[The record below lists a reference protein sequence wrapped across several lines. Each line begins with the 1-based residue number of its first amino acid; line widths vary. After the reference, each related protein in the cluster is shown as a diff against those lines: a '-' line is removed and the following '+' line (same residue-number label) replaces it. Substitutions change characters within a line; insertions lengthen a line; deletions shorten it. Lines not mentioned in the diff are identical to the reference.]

1 MSLVSPRSTLRRRAW
16 AVAGV
21 STAVAVA
28 GAVPLASP
36 VAAAPTAP
44 APASAA
50 QAPAAAAVDPGP
62 LGLAGS
68 WLERQL
74 TDGIAVTSYTFD
86 GQVGT
91 FEDLG
96 LTVDI
101 GNALVASGRTAGVEA
116 VSAALAD
123 NEQAYTRPGFG
134 TNVSAGS
141 TAKLADFVQAAE
153 GDPTAFG
160 GTDLIAQLESRV
172 APADAPTAGR
182 ISDDFDPADEFAA
195 DFANVFGQAYAV
207 SALDTAGS
215 AATDRATDFLV
226 DQQCADGWFRLYFA
240 GADAADQTC
249 DGATEAASPSVDA
262 TALALLALA
271 EQADDTDLRPAVED
285 ATAWLLGLQADDGS
299 FTDGDQIGANAN
311 STGLAAQALSA
322 AGDALGGD
330 LTQATTEAATAAA
343 VWLRRHQ
350 VGDLATCVT
359 PLQGEVGAV
368 AYDDAALAAGRRNGI
383 VPATTQ
389 YQWRLATAQSAAA
402 LASAPDAAE
411 PLAIRVS
418 PSRQRAGGTIAV
430 TVTGVA
436 PGETACVVGGTA
448 PVTTTG
454 GVVRLTL
461 PRGNT
466 LRNLYVGT
474 LGGAAKTALWALDAV
489 RFTAINTSTVRRGGL
504 VTLRV
509 AGLAPGEPFTAFY
522 RGQTRIGGRADA
534 AGRGQVQFVGALN
547 AGTYGLQVTGQYAD
561 RVAVS
566 SFRVIP

>member
-1 MSLVSPRSTLRRRAW
+1 MSLVSPRSALRRRAW

-21 STAVAVA
+21 STAAAVA
-28 GAVPLASP
+28 AAVPLASP
-36 VAAAPTAP
+36 VAAAPAAP
-44 APASAA
+44 AVSAA
-50 QAPAAAAVDPGP
+50 APVGSDPGP
-62 LGLAGS
+62 SALAGA

-74 TDGIAVTSYTFD
+74 TDGVAVTSYT
-86 GQVGT
+86 GSNGVET
-91 FEDLG
+91 FQDYG

-101 GNALVASGRTAGVEA
+101 ANALAASGRAAGVEA
-116 VSAALAD
+116 AASALAE
-123 NEQAYTRPGFG
+123 NEGAYTRPGFG

-141 TAKLADFVQAAE
+141 TAKLAGFAQAADL
-153 GDPTAFG
+153 DPRSFG

-172 APADAPTAGR
+172 APADAPTSGR
-182 ISDDFDPADEFAA
+182 ISDDFDPADQFAA
-195 DFANVFGQAYAV
+195 DYANVFGQAYAV
-207 SALDTAGS
+207 GALDEAGS
-215 AATDRATDFLV
+215 AAGDRATDFLL
-226 DQQCADGWFRLYFA
+226 DQQCGEGFFRLYFSE
-240 GADAADQTC
+240 ADAADQTC
-249 DGATEAASPSVDA
+249 DGAGDAAAPSVDA
-262 TALALLALA
+262 TALAVLALA
-271 EQADDTDLRPAVED
+271 GQADDTDVRPAVED
-285 ATAWLLGLQADDGS
+285 ALTWLVDAQAADGS
-299 FTDGDQIGANAN
+299 FSDGDQIGPNAN
-311 STGLAAQALSA
+311 STGLAGQALAA
-322 AGDALGGD
+322 AGTT
-330 LTQATTEAATAAA
+330 LTGELAAASSQAAVEAA
-343 VWLRRHQ
+343 VWVRRHQ

-359 PLQGEVGAV
+359 ALQGEVGAV

-389 YQWRLATAQSAAA
+389 YQWRLATAQSTAA

-418 PSRQRAGGTIAV
+418 PSRQRAGALIGV

-448 PVTTTG
+448 PVTTSG

-474 LGGAAKTALWALDAV
+474 LGGAAKTALWALDAKTPTV
-489 RFTAINTSTVRRGGL
+489 LNTPTVRRGGL
-504 VTLRV
+504 VTLRI

-522 RGQTRIGGRADA
+522 RGQTRVGGRADA
-534 AGRGQVQFVGALN
+534 AGRAQVQFVGALN
-547 AGTYGLQVTGQYAD
+547 AGYYGLRVTGQYAD